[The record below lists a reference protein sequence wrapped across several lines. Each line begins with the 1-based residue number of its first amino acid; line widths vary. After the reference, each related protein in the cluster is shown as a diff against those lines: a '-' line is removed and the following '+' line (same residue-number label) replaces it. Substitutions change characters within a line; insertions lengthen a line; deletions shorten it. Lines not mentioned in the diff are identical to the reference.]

1 MITKFRVSDHTLE
14 VETGRYKN
22 IPRENRNCKI
32 CKDEIDDEYHFFLNC
47 KQNLN
52 LRNKLFSEIDKLIFD
67 FKQYQP
73 LDKLKNILSPKPEL
87 LPAICDFLKQS
98 LELRN

>member
-22 IPRENRNCKI
+22 IPRENRFCKI

-47 KQNLN
+47 KQNVN
-52 LRNKLFSEIDKLIFD
+52 LRNKLLIIINKVNPNFN
-67 FKQYQP
+67 QYQL
-73 LDKLKNILSPKPEL
+73 LDKLKYILSPKVEL
-87 LPAICDFLKQS
+87 LPTVCDFLKQS